1 MLSDGGQRMARVRLK
16 PGCFSWGRNVMGLRR
31 VCASILVALALVGL
45 GSTPAQGVPSPE
57 VMPVITATC
66 EDEQGADFSVDVVTT
81 PGAIVFVLDASGE
94 PTGEKLFLLSIDA
107 EAFSDDGTLVGE
119 FSKTYGQRRGH
130 GEPISCSGS
139 FVEEDGVTVFF
150 EVVVTRR

>member
-1 MLSDGGQRMARVRLK
+1 
-16 PGCFSWGRNVMGLRR
+16 MGLRR

-45 GSTPAQGVPSPE
+45 GSTPAQAVPSLE
-57 VMPVITATC
+57 IKPVVTLGC
-66 EDEQGADFSVDVVTT
+66 EDEQGGDFSVDVIGQ
-81 PGAIVFVLDASGE
+81 GAIAFVLDASGE

-107 EAFSDDGTLVGE
+107 TAVTDDGTLVGE

-139 FVEEDGVTVFF
+139 FVEEPGVTISFDAL
-150 EVVVTRR
+150 VTRR

>member
-1 MLSDGGQRMARVRLK
+1 MARVRLK

-45 GSTPAQGVPSPE
+45 GSTAAQAVPSLE
-57 VMPVITATC
+57 IKPVVTASC
-66 EDEQGADFSVDVVTT
+66 EDEQGEFSVDVIGQ
-81 PGAIVFVLDASGE
+81 GAIAFVLDASGE

-107 EAFSDDGTLVGE
+107 EAFTDGTSLGE

-139 FVEEDGVTVFF
+139 FVEEPGVTVFF

>member
-1 MLSDGGQRMARVRLK
+1 
-16 PGCFSWGRNVMGLRR
+16 MGLRR
-31 VCASILVALALVGL
+31 VCASILFALALVGL
-45 GSTPAQGVPSPE
+45 GSTPAQAVPSIE
-57 VMPVITATC
+57 IKPVVTVTC
-66 EDEQGADFSVDVVTT
+66 EDEQGGTFSVDVVTT
-81 PGAIVFVLDASGE
+81 PGAIVFVLDANGE

-107 EAFSDDGTLVGE
+107 EAFADDGTSLGE

-139 FVEEDGVTVFF
+139 FVEEPGVTVFF